1 MIILLFL
8 CSDVHFQDTA
18 EADIMQQQQQQQTGT
33 ALASSNGAAGGED
46 VNRFVKRKRMDRMAQ
61 L

>member
-1 MIILLFL
+1 MIILHFL

-18 EADIMQQQQQQQTGT
+18 EADIMQQQQQTGT